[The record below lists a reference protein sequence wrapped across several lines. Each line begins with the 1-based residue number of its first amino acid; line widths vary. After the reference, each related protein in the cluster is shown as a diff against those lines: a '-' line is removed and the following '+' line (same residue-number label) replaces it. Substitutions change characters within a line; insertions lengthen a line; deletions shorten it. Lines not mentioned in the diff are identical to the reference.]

1 MPMIRNG
8 LNQALKTYLK
18 KCVLKEEAL
27 RKEIE
32 QLVLDGK
39 VPLERIKDSIEVSKL
54 KQKIYT
60 YMHNNNITEAE
71 KNLDKLKQ
79 SFIELS
85 DDLTFN
91 PERCVTGVI
100 DRENPS
106 RFNDR
111 TWVDMSNDG
120 SRKML
125 DEMKKNLE
133 WFDKTIAFI
142 KS

>member
-1 MPMIRNG
+1 MIRNG

-18 KCVLKEEAL
+18 KCVLFEEAH

-32 QLVLDGK
+32 QLVLGGA
-39 VPLERIKDSIEVSKL
+39 VPLERIKESIEVSKL

-60 YMHNNNITEAE
+60 YMYNNDITKAE
-71 KNLDKLKQ
+71 KSLDKLKQ
-79 SFIELS
+79 LFMELS
-85 DDLTFN
+85 GDLTFN
-91 PERCVTGVI
+91 PERCVTGVV
-100 DRENPS
+100 DRENNRS
-106 RFNDR
+106 NNR
-111 TWVDMSNDG
+111 TWVDTSNDG

-133 WFDKTIAFI
+133 WFDKTLAFL